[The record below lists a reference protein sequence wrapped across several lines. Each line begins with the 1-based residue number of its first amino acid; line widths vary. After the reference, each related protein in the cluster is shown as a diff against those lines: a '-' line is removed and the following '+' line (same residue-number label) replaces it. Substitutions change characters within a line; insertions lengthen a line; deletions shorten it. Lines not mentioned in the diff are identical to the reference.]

1 LGETIDDL
9 SRLETANP
17 ALKRIGF
24 IGPSRVGK
32 STLLRTLQAQIPD
45 GVVTDEPYAVV
56 VLLQTTPVTYF
67 GLIDAA
73 GQAYAQQFKV
83 FNAAD
88 KVIILL
94 DHAEPDDTVRISKYR
109 LGVHTKFLVQLQA
122 NIKLSYKGVTAVH
135 FLLNKSDLWEKS
147 MDKKVLVD
155 WFDDTVRHWKLQTN
169 AQVTS
174 SVHSNLRAADVNSLV
189 RFLSE
194 WAK

>member
-88 KVIILL
+88 KVIILST
-94 DHAEPDDTVRISKYR
+94 HQFYPDAQSGGSGNPNVTILTMRRSPLVNQDKRPR
-109 LGVHTKFLVQLQA
+109 L
-122 NIKLSYKGVTAVH
+122 
-135 FLLNKSDLWEKS
+135 
-147 MDKKVLVD
+147 
-155 WFDDTVRHWKLQTN
+155 
-169 AQVTS
+169 
-174 SVHSNLRAADVNSLV
+174 
-189 RFLSE
+189 RFLG
-194 WAK
+194 